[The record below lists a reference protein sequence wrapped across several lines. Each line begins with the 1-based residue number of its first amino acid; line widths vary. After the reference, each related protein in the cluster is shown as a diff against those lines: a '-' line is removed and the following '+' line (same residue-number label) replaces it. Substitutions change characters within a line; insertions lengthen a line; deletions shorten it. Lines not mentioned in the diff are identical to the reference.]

1 MRDIMIKSVAKNN
14 KKKTRKEKPAPSKT
28 PRIPAKINKESLDK
42 LYVSVRSLGNLSEAA
57 SILGI
62 VRTTV
67 HSWRKKFPI
76 LDDTISHAM
85 EDHKILTTSEHPE
98 FFMQAMKNIGILLN
112 DREIVEVTTTRERM
126 ISVPKDAD
134 MGMSEKEFAALEKEL
149 DEDKDFPSAK
159 VIKEITKTRRYI
171 REPSWVAIEKVLGK
185 KELRHIVYSKIK
197 NGSTVQGIALINSQ
211 FNNWILNDKL
221 SKEWNGSLLN
231 DVLDLLMIRA
241 LQAETRQLYDE
252 GELPFETYSTI
263 ILNTTK
269 NYGYIAHNRES
280 RALKLLEGKSFAEI
294 LDTVKAQL
302 QNWMNVVEAVCND
315 VSIDRKLIPSEIHK
329 RIKTDKQVQ
338 GYTLWSDQGN
348 LK

>member
-1 MRDIMIKSVAKNN
+1 MATKTNANKS
-14 KKKTRKEKPAPSKT
+14 KKKSAKKTTVLTRKRQT
-28 PRIPAKINKESLDK
+28 PPKLNKENLVK
-42 LYVSVRSLGNLSEAA
+42 LYTSVRSLGNLSEAA
-57 SILGI
+57 GILGVSYPTVHKWKNKHSIL
-62 VRTTV
+62 R
-67 HSWRKKFPI
+67 
-76 LDDTISHAM
+76 DTLSHAM
-85 EDHKILTTSEHPE
+85 EDHNILTQVEHPE
-98 FFMQAMKNIGILLN
+98 FFIQAMHNIDVLLHDRILK
-112 DREIVEVTTTRERM
+112 EVTIKRKVITPVRDDELDLEADELIVAKGEKVHLVEEDVTIRKHTRE
-126 ISVPKDAD
+126 PTWA
-134 MGMSEKEFAALEKEL
+134 
-149 DEDKDFPSAK
+149 
-159 VIKEITKTRRYI
+159 
-171 REPSWVAIEKVLGK
+171 AIEKILGK
-185 KELRHIVYSKIK
+185 KELRHIVFSKIK

-241 LQAETRQLYDE
+241 LQAETRQLYED

>member
-1 MRDIMIKSVAKNN
+1 MAKNRTKSVRNKP
-14 KKKTRKEKPAPSKT
+14 KKKPAKKRVPSSRTRKTSPKL
-28 PRIPAKINKESLDK
+28 NKENLAK
-42 LYVSVRSLGNLSEAA
+42 LYTSVRNSGNIAEAPE
-57 SILGI
+57 IFRIG
-62 VRTTV
+62 RTTV
-67 HSWRKKFPI
+67 HVWKNKYKIFR
-76 LDDTISHAM
+76 DTISHAM
-85 EDHKILTTSEHPE
+85 EDHKILTSSEHPE
-98 FFMQAMKNIGILLN
+98 FFIQAMKNIEILLK
-112 DREIVEVTTTRERM
+112 DRELKDVTIKRKRIVPVVDDD
-126 ISVPKDAD
+126 SLDLAAD
-134 MGMSEKEFAALEKEL
+134 
-149 DEDKDFPSAK
+149 DIEDKVPEGK
-159 VIKEITKTRRYI
+159 TITLIEEDITIRKYI
-171 REPSWVAIEKVLGK
+171 REPTWGAIEKILGK

-197 NGSTVQGIALINSQ
+197 NSSSVQGLALINHQ

-241 LQAETRQLYDE
+241 LQAETRQLYED
-252 GELPFETYSTI
+252 GELPFETYSNI

-315 VSIDRKLIPSEIHK
+315 VSIERTLIPSEIHK

-338 GYTLWSDQGN
+338 GYTIWSDQGRQ
-348 LK
+348 K